1 MSRRRAHIATVG
13 APIVS
18 HVLPCLALIRELV
31 ARRHRV
37 TYAND
42 PFMADFIHSS
52 GAELVPCTSPLPV
65 ADNNRPAD
73 PIAPTSLFLKRRQ
86 SVPVQA
92 DHQRAFRLSFR
103 AGRACG
109 CGPGRSFP
117 TMRTGR
123 DTARRDRPYGHAA
136 G

>member
-1 MSRRRAHIATVG
+1 MSRRHAHIATVG

-18 HVLPCLALIRELV
+18 HVLPSLALIRELV
-31 ARRHRV
+31 ARGHRV

-73 PIAPTSLFLKRRQ
+73 PIAPASLFLDDA
-86 SVPVQA
+86 VQA
-92 DHQRAFRLSFR
+92 IRPTCTSTTSAPTRTGTGSR
-103 AGRACG
+103 GGSPTAGRPPRMWTRS
-109 CGPGRSFP
+109 PGRPPASSP
-117 TMRTGR
+117 
-123 DTARRDRPYGHAA
+123 
-136 G
+136 